1 MLIKC
6 VNGQMM
12 FDEIQ
17 STEKIMSDQI
27 REWEG
32 KEEEMIE
39 RTKGIWLGII
49 ETRKEINAIKQRR
62 AAKVWWVSL
71 RAFFLIRMV
80 NNFLR
85 FDIFKLLLLLYCYY
99 IFLYEVK
106 NWTQITI

>member
-1 MLIKC
+1 MVLIKKRVPTLLYSSSARMLIKC

-62 AAKVWWVSL
+62 AAKVW
-71 RAFFLIRMV
+71 
-80 NNFLR
+80 
-85 FDIFKLLLLLYCYY
+85 
-99 IFLYEVK
+99 
-106 NWTQITI
+106 